1 MIKFTFVKTPAMN
14 VSEITLFNTLKSKL
28 GEHEAQVVV
37 EGIKSTVMDAFN
49 TQKDML
55 STKIDIE
62 QVKAELLVLKWMLG
76 FLLAGMLSLI
86 LKTFF

>member
-1 MIKFTFVKTPAMN
+1 MI

-28 GEHEAQVVV
+28 GENEAQILV
-37 EGIKSTVMDAFN
+37 EGIKSAVMEEFN
-49 TQKDML
+49 IKKDTL
-55 STKIDIE
+55 ATKNDIHLLQNDME
-62 QVKAELLVLKWMLG
+62 KVKAELLVIKWMLG